1 MSDAY
6 FSDREFG
13 TRPRDVQEITP
24 TVWLGI
30 VGAINSRVDAGAF
43 GLDFPK
49 RCEDGGARI
58 TGTDETTLAQAIQ
71 SEIPELEWPLR
82 TVTTSEN
89 SGMFS
94 SYETKPYAPPTAVAL
109 DLVEFCWLHVAEP
122 EAQGPI
128 HSYYGHAHLDF
139 DREGGKAT
147 FREQINR
154 IFARNGLAYELR
166 ESGTVERLAPPV
178 LRESL
183 RAAIFHTGDDVLDG
197 LLETARYKFLSH
209 DPNVRRESLEKLWDA
224 WERLKTLDTPSNKR
238 LSIQNLLDQVASEQ
252 TYRSLL
258 EAEAR
263 ALTDIG
269 NTLQIR
275 HHEIGKPPISGDTQV
290 DYLFHRL
297 FALVLLILQRTTPR
311 S

>member
-1 MSDAY
+1 M
-6 FSDREFG
+6 
-13 TRPRDVQEITP
+13 
-24 TVWLGI
+24 
-30 VGAINSRVDAGAF
+30 
-43 GLDFPK
+43 
-49 RCEDGGARI
+49 
-58 TGTDETTLAQAIQ
+58 
-71 SEIPELEWPLR
+71 R
-82 TVTTSEN
+82 TVTATES
-89 SGMFS
+89 SRIFG
-94 SYETKPYAPPTAVAL
+94 SYETEPYAPTTAVAL
-109 DLVEFCWLHVAEP
+109 DLVEFCWRHVAQP
-122 EAQGPI
+122 EVQGPI
-128 HSYYGHAHLDF
+128 HSYFGHAHFDF
-139 DREGGKAT
+139 DRESGRAT

-154 IFARNGLAYELR
+154 IFARNGSAYELR
-166 ESGTVERLAPPV
+166 DTGTVERLAPPV

-183 RAAIFHTGDDVLDG
+183 RAAIFRTGDDVLDG
-197 LLETARYKFLSH
+197 LLETARYKSLSH

-297 FALVLLILQRTTPR
+297 FALMLLILQRTTPR